1 MFLKISQNSQENRCV
16 GVFFLINLQTLYSL
30 GNHQKTYDFKGN
42 RRSKTLFKRLQHRC
56 FPVNIAKFLRTPI
69 LKNICERL
77 LPKGVL
83 QKKLLR
89 QISPR
94 KVSPNLQKNAY
105 YGFSFLSK
113 VKDRQLTN
121 LDKPGLHCRCF
132 YVGYLWTVFVYVNL

>member
-1 MFLKISQNSQENRCV
+1 MFCHKLLVRPASQESIIKDWAEAFVQTWEAAVWVCSVKKDVLKNFAKFTGKQVCWSL
-16 GVFFLINLQTLYSL
+16 FLINLQTLYSL

-42 RRSKTLFKRLQHRC
+42 RRSKTLVKRLQHRC

-94 KVSPNLQKNAY
+94 KVSPNL
-105 YGFSFLSK
+105 
-113 VKDRQLTN
+113 
-121 LDKPGLHCRCF
+121 
-132 YVGYLWTVFVYVNL
+132 